1 MRPPTNNRSGYWRAL
16 GAGAVLLSLLATA
29 CGSSG
34 ASGSG
39 SGKFAGQSI
48 TYLYFTNG
56 PDLQATKTLIAKFD
70 QQTGGTVTLDTVPY
84 TDLDQEIQAQTS
96 AGKPPAVVQTTEPQL
111 YAPRLISLSAALGQ
125 SWLHSL
131 NPNLMASVEY
141 KGGYIGLPNQLTVM
155 APIVN
160 VTMFQ
165 KAGVPVPA
173 LDTKWTWP
181 QLISD
186 AEKVQAA
193 NHTQFA
199 IAIDHSGDRLAN
211 VFAQYGTYLF
221 GANGRGAL
229 NTQEATNAMGT
240 LSGLLKHNKIS
251 SASWI
256 AGGENYVAGDTEFLA
271 QQVPVLLSGSWEVA
285 SFATSVTFKWTAVPN
300 PCDVNC
306 GGGSGGNYMVAF
318 KKSNDPALAEAFIKF
333 MSEPANQAYMSVQS
347 DTIPSSESLAAP
359 GSIKYPAKVAGSM
372 DVFNKAATLMPGAF
386 SLSEA
391 NPGYT
396 AASLALMNELT
407 DVVAGKATVAQAVS
421 ATESAAASNNGKS

>member
-1 MRPPTNNRSGYWRAL
+1 MRPPINNGSGYWRAL

-29 CGSSG
+29 CGSSSS
-34 ASGSG
+34 SGSG

-96 AGKPPAVVQTTEPQL
+96 AGKPPAVVQTTEPEL
-111 YAPRLISLSAALGQ
+111 YAPQLINLEGALGQ

-131 NPNLMASVEY
+131 NPNLMASVQY

-165 KAGVPVPA
+165 KAGVPVPTVN
-173 LDTKWTWP
+173 TKWTWA

-199 IAIDHSGDRLAN
+199 IAIDHSGDRVAN

-221 GANGRGAL
+221 GSNGKSAL
-229 NTQEATNAMGT
+229 NTQEATDAMST
-240 LSGLLKHNKIS
+240 MAGLLKQNKIS

-256 AGGENYVAGDTEFLA
+256 SGGENYVAGDTEFLA
-271 QQVPVLLSGSWEVA
+271 QQAPVLLSGSWEVA
-285 SFATSVTFKWTAVPN
+285 SFASSVTFKWTAVPN
-300 PCDVNC
+300 PCEVNC

-318 KKSNDPALAEAFIKF
+318 KKSNDPKLAEAFIKF
-333 MSEPANQAYMSVQS
+333 MSQPANQAYMSVQS
-347 DTIPSSESLAAP
+347 DTIPSAESLAAP
-359 GSIKYPAKVAGSM
+359 GSIKYPAKVAASM

-407 DVVAGKATVAQAVS
+407 DVVANKATVAQAVA
-421 ATESAAASNNGKS
+421 ATEKAAAADNGKS